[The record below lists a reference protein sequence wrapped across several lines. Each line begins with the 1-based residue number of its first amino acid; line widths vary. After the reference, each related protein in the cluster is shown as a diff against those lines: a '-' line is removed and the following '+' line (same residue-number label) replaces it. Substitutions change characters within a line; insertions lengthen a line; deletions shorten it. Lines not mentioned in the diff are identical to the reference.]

1 MVCAERSMIVN
12 SAISKAGMQII
23 REVLIPTCGAIVMP
37 AIKGLQEIPR
47 KSHLPFTVNPTVDRL
62 K

>member
-1 MVCAERSMIVN
+1 MIVN
-12 SAISKAGMQII
+12 SAISKAGMQVI